1 MQMTHTKTLLAA
13 LAATALVGSAN
24 AAITYVDASTSNT
37 VGAASGLVDW
47 NDGSA
52 GSGDGTANNDGL
64 WRYRGGFGGN
74 GLWEATGSGDTR
86 AEDAVEILTTTT
98 GLDNGF
104 YNVYVFFVA
113 VEAPGSTSGGDEEYP
128 IRAGFTSSP
137 SGNQIFTQVIDP
149 VQTPAA
155 IVGTDASTLSFAN
168 TFTPGT
174 ATDGRANLAGLVGV
188 AEVTDGTLSVY
199 VDDLPATITEESTRA
214 DLRTWYTGIGYEVV
228 PEPSSLAL
236 LGLGGL
242 LIARRRRG

>member
-1 MQMTHTKTLLAA
+1 MKLATLSLLTAGLMVGTAA
-13 LAATALVGSAN
+13 QGGIV
-24 AAITYVDASTSNT
+24 YVDANVSNT

-52 GSGDGTANNDGL
+52 GDGDGSAANDGL

-74 GLWEATGSGDTR
+74 GLWEATGSGDER
-86 AEDAVEILTTTT
+86 AEDAVEIVTTAT

-104 YNVYVFFVA
+104 YNVYAFFVA
-113 VEAPGSTSGGDEEYP
+113 VQAPGTAGGGGDEEFP
-128 IRAGFTSSP
+128 IRAGLSSNP

-149 VQTPAA
+149 AQTPGA
-155 IVGTDASTLSFAN
+155 IVGTDASTLSFDN
-168 TFTPGT
+168 TFVPGT

-199 VDDLPATITEESTRA
+199 IDDLPATVTDESTRA
-214 DLRTWYTGIGYEVV
+214 DLRTWYTGVGYEVV

-242 LIARRRRG
+242 MVARRRRS